1 MEYGVNRFLLVLR
14 MIMRMKNFRKLK
26 RIKDNMVGKVTNFE
40 NDVQVI
46 LLKRISLYKY
56 NILQEKQKD
65 MNCIRRCFMKFD
77 GIINKRKTLKIT
89 NV

>member
-1 MEYGVNRFLLVLR
+1 
-14 MIMRMKNFRKLK
+14 MRMKNFRKLK

-40 NDVQVI
+40 NDVNMFFVKTYFTI
-46 LLKRISLYKY
+46 Y